1 MKNIHLRHAVLALLV
16 LAVMVLAACSERAA
30 HEPAAGEHAA
40 EGQAAAEAF
49 ERGPHNGR
57 LLRDGAFALEVTV
70 YETGVPPEFR
80 LYGYRD
86 GKPLPPRA
94 LRPVVEIRRLD
105 GETTRF
111 AFRPEGDAL
120 VADGTVAEPHSF
132 DVRVSAVHAG
142 KTHAWSYASYEGRV
156 TIPAAIAAAS
166 GVKTSVAGPATIR
179 DVLPLMGRVAIDR
192 SRQAMVRARFPGIV
206 RSVPV
211 NLGDR
216 VRRGQTLATVE
227 GNDSM
232 RSYAVTAPLDG
243 VVLARNTNVG
253 DVAGEAPLFEIADLS
268 SVWVELH
275 AVGRDADRLRPGQA
289 VSVRPASGGEALATR
304 IDALVPVTH
313 MGTSVVARARIAN
326 PDGAWRP
333 GMAVVGDVT
342 VARRDVPLAV
352 KVSGLQRFR
361 DFTVVFA
368 RVGDTYEVRML
379 ELGARDADAAEV
391 LGGLKPGT
399 TYVSEQSFL
408 IRADIEK
415 SGASHDH

>member
-1 MKNIHLRHAVLALLV
+1 MKNIHLRHAVLALLA
-16 LAVMVLAACSERAA
+16 LATMVLAACGDRAA
-30 HEPAAGEHAA
+30 QELGEGGHTSA
-40 EGQAAAEAF
+40 GQAAADAF
-49 ERGPHNGR
+49 ERGSHNGR
-57 LLRDGAFALEVTV
+57 LLRDGSFALEVTV
-70 YETGVPPEFR
+70 YEAGVPPEFR

-86 GKPLPPRA
+86 GKPLPPDA
-94 LRPVVEIRRLD
+94 LQPVVEIRRLD

-132 DVRVSAVHAG
+132 DVKVSAVYAG
-142 KTHAWSYASYEGRV
+142 KTHAWDYASYEGRV
-156 TIPAAIAAAS
+156 TIPVAIAAAS

-275 AVGRDADRLRPGQA
+275 AVGRDVDRLRPGQT
-289 VSVRPASGGEALATR
+289 VSVRPASGGEALTTR

-313 MGTSVVARARIAN
+313 MGTSVVARARIRN

-333 GMAVVGDVT
+333 GMAVVGDAT
-342 VARRDVPLAV
+342 VAQREVPLAV

-368 RVGDTYEVRML
+368 QVGDTYEVRML
-379 ELGARDADAAEV
+379 ELGERDAEAAEV

-399 TYVSEQSFL
+399 AYVSEQSFL